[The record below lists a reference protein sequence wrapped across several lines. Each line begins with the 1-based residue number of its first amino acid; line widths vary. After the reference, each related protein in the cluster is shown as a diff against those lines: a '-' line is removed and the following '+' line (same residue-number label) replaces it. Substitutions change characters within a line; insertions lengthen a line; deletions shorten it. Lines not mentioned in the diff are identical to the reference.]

1 LLVPSDINC
10 SSLKAKVIRKVSL
23 CGGRREERPIKCYY
37 RDEEQER
44 LRLDADEDLITLFDP
59 VVSGLAREVELEVN
73 EA

>member
-1 LLVPSDINC
+1 VPHDIDC
-10 SSLKAKVIRKVSL
+10 SSLKDRVIRKVRL

-44 LRLDADEDLITLFDP
+44 LRLDADEDLLTLFDP
-59 VVSGLAREVELEVN
+59 VSSGLAREVELEVN